1 MIKELLATLP
11 KEENELLMYAFE
23 NDMSKVILLEN
34 NKWIAVNLSAPNANM
49 VILETAG
56 SFTYGEYC

>member
-23 NDMSKVILLEN
+23 NDMSKVIVLPN
-34 NKWIAVNLSAPNANM
+34 NKWLAVNLRNLKNHM
-49 VILETAG
+49 ILLEEAG
-56 SFTYGEYC
+56 SFTYGKYA